1 MVDVI
6 HVVLIQFNL
15 NIKPQVTFSITWSSP
30 RTPLWYKLQNTK
42 HCHDP
47 VEIQISVS
55 MQRPTNCKYSNYC
68 WIQGRST
75 FKKWKRRY
83 VCIIQVSYI
92 GYFYYIFHCNKS

>member
-6 HVVLIQFNL
+6 HVVLIQFNV
-15 NIKPQVTFSITWSSP
+15 NIKPQVTFNITWSSP

-83 VCIIQVSYI
+83 VCIIQVS
-92 GYFYYIFHCNKS
+92 